1 MLTILGSLIGFLGSF
16 APKLLQMWQDK
27 KDKAHELSIIG
38 LQIQAQKDI
47 GQQRVEEVKI
57 TAESAEMQ
65 TLYESAKIAPI
76 TPVGVKWVDAIQGL
90 VNALLTLLNGSVR
103 PTITYAFF
111 ALYAFIKYAQA
122 KSVAA
127 FYSNITWTAALA
139 KTWTEEDSAIFAT
152 IISFWFSGRMLQKF
166 FKK

>member
-27 KDKAHELSIIG
+27 KDKAHELAIMQ
-38 LQIQAQKDI
+38 LQIQSQEKIGAQ
-47 GQQRVEEVKI
+47 RLEEVRVG
-57 TAESAEMQ
+57 AESAELQ
-65 TLYESAKIAPI
+65 ALYESAKIVPSELI
-76 TPVGVKWVDAIQGL
+76 WKWVNSILA
-90 VNALLTLLNGSVR
+90 LLNGSVR
-103 PTITYAFF
+103 PVITYSFF
-111 ALYAFIKYAQA
+111 SLYALIKYTQA

-127 FYSNITWTAALA
+127 FYSNITWTVALA

>member
-27 KDKAHELSIIG
+27 RDKAHELAVMQ

-47 GQQRVEEVKI
+47 GAQKLEEVRVS
-57 TAESAEMQ
+57 AESAEMQ
-65 TLYESAKIAPI
+65 ALYESAKIVPS
-76 TPVGVKWVDAIQGL
+76 GVKWVDA
-90 VNALLTLLNGSVR
+90 ALTFLTGSVR
-103 PTITYAFF
+103 PVITYCFF
-111 ALYAFIKYAQA
+111 GLYAVVKYAQA
-122 KSVAA
+122 ESASA
-127 FYSNITWTAALA
+127 FYSNITFTSALA